1 MSTLP
6 STIHPWTS
14 LRLAIVVSIALVLAV
29 GCGSLADQTVGSSG
43 APAATP
49 TSSGAAAYVGLI
61 PRAVSYGGD
70 TGIRLAVPP
79 TGASP
84 SVSWQAAASTCSTCG
99 AGAPLSVSLAL
110 ATELQ
115 AGQANPDGSITPVMD
130 NTLVYVLSQSLRCSA
145 AGPSGATPAVSGTYP
160 CVRLSFVDARSGKAW
175 YAVDG
180 PDLWDPA
187 HVHP

>member
-1 MSTLP
+1 MNTLP
-6 STIHPWTS
+6 TTIHPRTS
-14 LRLAIVVSIALVLAV
+14 FRLAMVLSVALVLTV
-29 GCGSLADQTVGSSG
+29 GCGSRADQTSGSSI

-49 TSSGAAAYVGLI
+49 TSAGAAAYVGHI
-61 PRAVSYGGD
+61 PHAVSYGGD
-70 TGIRLAVPP
+70 TGIRLVVPS
-79 TGASP
+79 TSASP
-84 SVSWQAAASTCSTCG
+84 AVSWQAAVSKCSTCV
-99 AGAPLSVSLAL
+99 AGAPMSVSLAL

-130 NTLVYVLSQSLRCSA
+130 KTLVYVVSQSLQCRA
-145 AGPSGATPAVSGTYP
+145 AGPAGATPAVSESYA
-160 CVRLSFVDARSGKAW
+160 CVRLSFVDARSGKAL